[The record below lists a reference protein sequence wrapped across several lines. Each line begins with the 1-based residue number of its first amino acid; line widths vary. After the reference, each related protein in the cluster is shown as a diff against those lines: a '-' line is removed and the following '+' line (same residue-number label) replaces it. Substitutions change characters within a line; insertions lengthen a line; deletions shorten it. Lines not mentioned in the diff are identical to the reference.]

1 MSANKV
7 WKIVLTDDDVE
18 GLKCPLVL
26 GWELS
31 KLNVLSVV
39 MSGDYFHHVQLEHID
54 EVGAHEV
61 KRGLV
66 SMYTARDKAKM
77 PEAIRGLQPRLE
89 AEIDAWF
96 AANQSQ

>member
-18 GLKCPLVL
+18 SLKCPLVL

-31 KLNVLSVV
+31 KLNVFSVV
-39 MSGDYFHHVQLEHID
+39 MSGDYFHHVQLENVED
-54 EVGAHEV
+54 VDATMV
-61 KRGLV
+61 KKGLAG
-66 SMYTARDKAKM
+66 MYTARDKAKM
-77 PEAIRGLQPRLE
+77 PEAIRDLQPKLE

-96 AANQSQ
+96 AANPQ